1 MNQEIK
7 QKLLTCYNQDK
18 LTLFEL
24 TFNTSNHFYDEP
36 ANFQDYLEL
45 VNDLKESTL
54 LNIINNFNQ

>member
-18 LTLFEL
+18 LILFEL
-24 TFNTSNHFYDEP
+24 TFNTNYLFYEEP
-36 ANFQDYLEL
+36 ENFNDYLEL